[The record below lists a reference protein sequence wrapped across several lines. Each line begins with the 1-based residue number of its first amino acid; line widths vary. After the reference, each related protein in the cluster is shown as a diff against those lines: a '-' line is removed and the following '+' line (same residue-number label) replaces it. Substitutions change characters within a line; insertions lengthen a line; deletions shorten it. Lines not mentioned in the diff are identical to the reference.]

1 MRLALFLF
9 LCLAGAACGQT
20 ACNSSTLWALC
31 QLDAD
36 CAHLFKHDGAGGI
49 ADAMEMF
56 GTYAANRRPVP
67 NLPPGWSPTGQG
79 INPLGDC
86 SSSISSASVTSASL
100 SQLGWLIRYR
110 AFMAGTAGLG
120 AKSSPYTTQVLT
132 LPCLSYQATFTRQV
146 YDPTTGEFYASC
158 AEGHSCASDDSSG
171 TPSDA
176 NSANVLSIVVSSSV
190 LFLALVLLVYVIV
203 AQKRT
208 HTLLRELID
217 SKTVATGGEAPSL
230 TLRTNPSLDL
240 FTSTL

>member
-120 AKSSPYTTQVLT
+120 AKSSPYTTQV
-132 LPCLSYQATFTRQV
+132 

>member
-20 ACNSSTLWALC
+20 VCNSSTLWALC

-67 NLPPGWSPTGQG
+67 NLPPGWSPTSQG

-120 AKSSPYTTQVLT
+120 AKSSPYTTQV
-132 LPCLSYQATFTRQV
+132 PPPPRQV
-146 YDPTTGEFYASC
+146 R
-158 AEGHSCASDDSSG
+158 
-171 TPSDA
+171 
-176 NSANVLSIVVSSSV
+176 L
-190 LFLALVLLVYVIV
+190 
-203 AQKRT
+203 T
-208 HTLLRELID
+208 HTHTH
-217 SKTVATGGEAPSL
+217 TVGVRPDDG
-230 TLRTNPSLDL
+230 
-240 FTSTL
+240 